1 MLTSVVNSLEKEKKG
16 AVITAADVN
25 KCFDMV
31 FLSDLLLFLFK
42 NKCDIKTIKVFQILT
57 GYNKLQV
64 QGANRWFEIMNG
76 CGQGGVTAARLTSA
90 GTAEVFE
97 RKIVTHPNPMK
108 YRGESLAVDEFVDDC
123 KMTDYDSRGAK
134 VSGNILTAA
143 LDELSLQAHEDK
155 TVQIVVG
162 HEKYIKD
169 MKDELERNPTYVQGF
184 KVKVVESEKY
194 LGMMVTSSGVKGMID
209 KNIEEKRKKSMP
221 ISQES
226 RKLIRDP
233 KLIRIGGLKSACV
246 MLQAKLI
253 PTILYG

>member
-64 QGANRWFEIMNG
+64 QGASRLFEIMNG

-90 GTAEVFE
+90 GTAEVYE

-123 KMTDYDSRGAK
+123 KMTDYDSRRPE
-134 VSGNILTAA
+134 S
-143 LDELSLQAHEDK
+143 
-155 TVQIVVG
+155 VG
-162 HEKYIKD
+162 
-169 MKDELERNPTYVQGF
+169 
-184 KVKVVESEKY
+184 
-194 LGMMVTSSGVKGMID
+194 
-209 KNIEEKRKKSMP
+209 
-221 ISQES
+221 IS
-226 RKLIRDP
+226 
-233 KLIRIGGLKSACV
+233 
-246 MLQAKLI
+246 
-253 PTILYG
+253 